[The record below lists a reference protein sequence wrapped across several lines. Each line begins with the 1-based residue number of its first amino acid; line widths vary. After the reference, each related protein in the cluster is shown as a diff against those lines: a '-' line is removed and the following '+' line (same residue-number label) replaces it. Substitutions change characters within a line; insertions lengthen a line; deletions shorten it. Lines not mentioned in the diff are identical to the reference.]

1 MTARKRVGAVGRGL
15 LGGVSLVG
23 GLTWILLN
31 LDRPGPATDLIVGAV
46 LASGGL
52 VLLMPHRVRLP
63 GLATAA
69 AAAGAA
75 LGGTVAGS
83 LAVSAQTW
91 GRSAY
96 VASRGWPYDWL
107 ARGATA
113 DDAATA
119 RELADRSG
127 WQVDAVNLAADLYFW
142 AFVGLLAVAVADRV
156 RRTGPVVRDDREVA
170 PGHEAPRRRQA
181 PRRGDEAT
189 RP

>member
-1 MTARKRVGAVGRGL
+1 MTLRQRVGAVGRGL
-15 LGGVSLVG
+15 LGAISLVG

-31 LDRPGPATDLIVGAV
+31 FDRVEPATDLTVGAV
-46 LASGGL
+46 LATGGL

-63 GLATAA
+63 GRATAA
-69 AAAGAA
+69 ATAGAA

-91 GRSAY
+91 GMYAY

-113 DDAATA
+113 DDPETA
-119 RELADRSG
+119 RQLADGSG

-142 AFVGLLAVAVADRV
+142 AFVGLLAVAVAGRV
-156 RRTGPVVRDDREVA
+156 RRPGAARRDDREFA
-170 PGHEAPRRRQA
+170 LEA
-181 PRRGDEAT
+181 
-189 RP
+189 